1 MIMKDH
7 RHDNIVEFYDSY
19 LVEDELWVIME
30 YLDGGALTSVVQ
42 HTSLTEEQVAAVC
55 KSCLRALVYLHSK
68 GVIHRD
74 IKSDSILLTKEGKV
88 KLSDFGFCARV
99 TPDRP
104 RRKSLVGTPY
114 WMAPEVISRQQY
126 GTEVWTEE
134 RTRTRAHDIT
144 IIAMMHDDII
154 VIAVIT
160 MMSSTLLT
168 RILEN
173 RN

>member
-88 KLSDFGFCARV
+88 GDSSLYPLPRSLLWCTAAAV
-99 TPDRP
+99 NCCCLPNRP
-104 RRKSLVGTPY
+104 F
-114 WMAPEVISRQQY
+114 
-126 GTEVWTEE
+126 
-134 RTRTRAHDIT
+134 T
-144 IIAMMHDDII
+144 IIEICH
-154 VIAVIT
+154 
-160 MMSSTLLT
+160 SSG
-168 RILEN
+168 
-173 RN
+173 